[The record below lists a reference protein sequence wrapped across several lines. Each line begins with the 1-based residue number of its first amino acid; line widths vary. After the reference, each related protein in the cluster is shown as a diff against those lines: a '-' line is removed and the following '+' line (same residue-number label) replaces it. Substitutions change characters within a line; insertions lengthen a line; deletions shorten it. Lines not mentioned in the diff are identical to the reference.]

1 MKIVLLFVAP
11 LLMFAKV
18 HYAKVEPYES
28 VVMKSAVSGLVTR
41 VDLDAEGMLIRAKTV
56 IQIDD
61 KLDRLNL
68 RDAKKSITLY
78 KEMLAI
84 NKKIANS
91 LQGTFK
97 RKKRAF
103 ERMSRISTAS
113 QTQKDNAYSAFTSAK
128 TQYLSTREKII
139 TLKKQIL
146 DMEYK
151 VASLNESI
159 AKKSLHLEQRYLDKL
174 LVHVGDF
181 VAPGVALAKVSDMR
195 RAKLVLFLEEEES
208 RDIKTKTIYIDGK
221 KTAYKIDKLWKVADE
236 KYISSY
242 RAEIYMHAP
251 KISFSRLVKV
261 EIQ

>member
-1 MKIVLLFVAP
+1 MKIVLLFVTP

-41 VDLDAEGMLIRAKTV
+41 VDLDAEGMLLSTKTV

-68 RDAKKSITLY
+68 RDAKKSIILY
-78 KEMLAI
+78 KEMLVI
-84 NKKIANS
+84 NQKIANS
-91 LQGTFK
+91 LQGAFK

-113 QTQKDNAYSAFTSAK
+113 QTQKDNAYSAFSSAK

-146 DMEYK
+146 DMQYK

-159 AKKSLHLEQRYLDKL
+159 VKKSLHLEQWYLDKL

-195 RAKLVLFLEEEES
+195 RAKLVLFLEEEEF

-221 KTAYKIDKLWKVADE
+221 KTEYKIDKLWKVADE

-261 EIQ
+261 EIR